1 MNDSPSAVKG
11 HLGAGISILIWG
23 VTFISTK
30 VLLEDFSP
38 IEILFFRFVFAYL
51 LLLIL
56 SPRPIRLGTWKQEG
70 IFVLLGLT
78 GVVLYFLFQ
87 NIGLQYTLA
96 SNAGILVSVAPM
108 LTAMVAVLM
117 GRGNSLT
124 RWFVFGFVLAISGIA
139 LVSFN
144 GSFLL
149 KLNPLGDML
158 LLLAASSWAFY
169 SNLMTFVDQTKLTMI
184 QTTRKVFFYGLLL
197 MLPILPFADVSLGL
211 ARFAD
216 PVLLFNM
223 LFLGCGASAFGFLS
237 WNYAVSVLGP
247 VRTSIYI
254 YLIPIVTIAF
264 SVAIL
269 NEKLTWISIT
279 GTVLILAGLVL
290 SERKNR
296 AGSALSAVKD
306 DSLPPMP

>member
-1 MNDSPSAVKG
+1 MNGSASAIKG

-38 IEILFFRFVFAYL
+38 IEVLFFRFVFAYL

-70 IFVLLGLT
+70 VFVSLGLS

-96 SNAGILVSVAPM
+96 SNAGVLVSVAPM

-124 RWFVFGFVLAISGIA
+124 RWFVFGFILAISGIA

-158 LLLAASSWAFY
+158 LLLAALSWAFY
-169 SNLMTFVDQTKLTMI
+169 SNLMAFVDQTKLTMI

-197 MLPILPFADVSLGL
+197 MLPILPFADVSFGI
-211 ARFAD
+211 ARFTD
-216 PVLLFNM
+216 PVVLFNM
-223 LFLGCGASAFGFLS
+223 LFLGFGASAFCFLT

-247 VRTSIYI
+247 VRTSVYI

-269 NEKLTWISIT
+269 KEKLTWISIT
-279 GTVLILAGLVL
+279 GTVLILAGLML

-296 AGSALSAVKD
+296 AVPALSDIKD
-306 DSLPPMP
+306 DSLRPRP

>member
-1 MNDSPSAVKG
+1 MNGSSSAIKG

-38 IEILFFRFVFAYL
+38 IEVLFFRFVFAYL

-70 IFVLLGLT
+70 VFVLLGLT

-96 SNAGILVSVAPM
+96 SNAGVLVSVAPM

-124 RWFVFGFVLAISGIA
+124 RWFVFGFILAISGIA

-158 LLLAASSWAFY
+158 LLLAALSWAFY
-169 SNLMTFVDQTKLTMI
+169 SNLMAFVDQTKLTMI

-197 MLPILPFADVSLGL
+197 MLPILPFADVSFGI

-216 PVLLFNM
+216 PVVLFNM
-223 LFLGCGASAFGFLS
+223 LFLGFGASAFCFLT

-247 VRTSIYI
+247 VRTSVYI

-269 NEKLTWISIT
+269 KEKLTWISIT
-279 GTVLILAGLVL
+279 GTVLILAGLML

-296 AGSALSAVKD
+296 AVPALSDIKD
-306 DSLPPMP
+306 DSLRPRP